1 MELVFWTLL
10 LVLVF
15 LKKLLWEKYAILQK
29 SYFFPTIT
37 IWQLNVNFT
46 YILNNYS
53 FITFVENNIHT
64 QDSWQVSWALG
75 LTLYV
80 GHLYGCDNN
89 HGPFG
94 PVRLWTPTPLGLSMS
109 FVLLLLIAMTLDTNL
124 QD

>member
-1 MELVFWTLL
+1 MRFYRNL
-10 LVLVF
+10 
-15 LKKLLWEKYAILQK
+15 I
-29 SYFFPTIT
+29 FFPTIT

-53 FITFVENNIHT
+53 FITFVENNIHI

-94 PVRLWTPTPLGLSMS
+94 PVRLWTPTPLGLSML

-124 QD
+124 QDKAICIYLSLFTTLSDSPTPS